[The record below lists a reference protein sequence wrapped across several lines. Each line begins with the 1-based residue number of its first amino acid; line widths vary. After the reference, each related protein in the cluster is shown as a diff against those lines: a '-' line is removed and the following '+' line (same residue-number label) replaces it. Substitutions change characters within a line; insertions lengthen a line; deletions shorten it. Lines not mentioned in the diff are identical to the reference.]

1 MHDTNLSSSS
11 FSFGYLFDNTNK
23 KSFMHIKY
31 HLMRNAKRKNN
42 DSHNFFFK
50 KKQEPKIQSLRDFLG
65 FILDHP

>member
-1 MHDTNLSSSS
+1 
-11 FSFGYLFDNTNK
+11 
-23 KSFMHIKY
+23 MHIKY

-42 DSHNFFFK
+42 DSHNFFFLK